1 MVVVTHWADIKGYL
15 VPELIL
21 QRLMAWE
28 GRTIVS
34 GRRLND
40 IQLQEVRKKLRTL
53 VRKHSAGFVK
63 GELWPSWPAE
73 AELGIDK
80 QVRGRDDGALQEQG
94 APRRRSRSRSQSLA
108 RAMKEEDEVKKAADR
123 EAVVDCD
130 PDEVTGDNI
139 IEAYATATGS
149 GQTHQEAIDTVQ
161 MIYEVDVS
169 AIKNVLKSYIK
180 KNCGKQNEQAHEQ
193 DSDVWPESYCYSLWE
208 LLAPRKSKG
217 LEGSKDLKGKTLF
230 DKGVMMEAPQ
240 KQVEKVGYNEVKY
253 ALGIFGDEGRKEHG
267 YDTKNTLTED
277 VEDISSRFE
286 GPLLKMAQVD
296 VTDLPDAAR
305 DYRVDAVPYFLV
317 LRDGHVIEEEQQ
329 VTGDDLARLKL
340 DTEEWCRAE
349 RLKIENEWKRLDRL
363 RERMS
368 DLLAEALSLRQF
380 VFGNCLRSAHSTSLK
395 LSGDIVEAWRVVV

>member
-1 MVVVTHWADIKGYL
+1 MDHVRGRADWLHTRRSTRRPEVGDLCQVYLENTLVIDPKYLDDMVVVTHWADIKGYL

-180 KNCGKQNEQAHEQ
+180 KNCGKQNEQVEIAIKI
-193 DSDVWPESYCYSLWE
+193 L
-208 LLAPRKSKG
+208 KG
-217 LEGSKDLKGKTLF
+217 LNGQDGKSSRDDGGRPEVQPAHAKPMERPSTGTPEKLFPVHYGERREEGSLIRPAGDANKTNPLTAN
-230 DKGVMMEAPQ
+230 DGI
-240 KQVEKVGYNEVKY
+240 VGQLLYGQQDDVSNSRW
-253 ALGIFGDEGRKEHG
+253 GR
-267 YDTKNTLTED
+267 
-277 VEDISSRFE
+277 R
-286 GPLLKMAQVD
+286 
-296 VTDLPDAAR
+296 R
-305 DYRVDAVPYFLV
+305 
-317 LRDGHVIEEEQQ
+317 
-329 VTGDDLARLKL
+329 
-340 DTEEWCRAE
+340 
-349 RLKIENEWKRLDRL
+349 
-363 RERMS
+363 
-368 DLLAEALSLRQF
+368 
-380 VFGNCLRSAHSTSLK
+380 
-395 LSGDIVEAWRVVV
+395 